1 MASAKKVSSGRP
13 FNLNTRYSAQK
24 KGKTSKNIH
33 GLKSSNRPTIAKI
46 GIQSKDNKG
55 VVTRTRAINGPGT

>member
-1 MASAKKVSSGRP
+1 MAAKKVSSGRP
-13 FNLNTRYSAQK
+13 FNLNTRYTAQK

-33 GLKSSNRPTIAKI
+33 GVKSSNRPTISKI

-55 VVTRTRAINGPGT
+55 IITKKRVINGPGA